1 MAEFSPQDPS
11 YERRVHESFAR
22 QQVMQTIGAT
32 LDEVEP
38 GHVII
43 SVPHRDTITQ
53 QHGFV
58 HAGIVATILDSAC
71 GYAAFSLM
79 PPEAGVLTVEYKIN
93 LMSPA
98 RGEHIV
104 AHGEVIRAGRTLTV
118 TRGEAVAVD
127 GAGQKPVAVM
137 QATVMT
143 VLDRDEVRG

>member
-1 MAEFSPQDPS
+1 MSPFDAPDPA
-11 YERRVHESFAR
+11 YEARVRTSFAR
-22 QQVMQTIGAT
+22 QQVMRTIGAD
-32 LDEVEP
+32 LDEVRP
-38 GHVII
+38 GEVVI

-79 PPEAGVLTVEYKIN
+79 PPDAGVLTVEYKIN

-104 AHGEVIRAGRTLTV
+104 AHGEVIRRGRTLTV
-118 TRGEAVAVD
+118 ARGEAMAVEG
-127 GAGQKPVAVM
+127 GAQTPVAIM

-143 VLDRDEVRG
+143 VIGRDDVTG

>member
-1 MAEFSPQDPS
+1 M
-11 YERRVHESFAR
+11 H
-22 QQVMQTIGAT
+22 TIGAT
-32 LDEVEP
+32 LDAVEP
-38 GHVII
+38 GAVVI

-79 PPEAGVLTVEYKIN
+79 PVDAGVLTVEYKIN

-104 AHGEVIRAGRTLTV
+104 ARGEVVRRGRTLTV
-118 TRGEAVAVD
+118 ARGEALAVE
-127 GAGQKPVAVM
+127 GAQRTPVAVM

-143 VLDRDEVRG
+143 VIGREGVTG